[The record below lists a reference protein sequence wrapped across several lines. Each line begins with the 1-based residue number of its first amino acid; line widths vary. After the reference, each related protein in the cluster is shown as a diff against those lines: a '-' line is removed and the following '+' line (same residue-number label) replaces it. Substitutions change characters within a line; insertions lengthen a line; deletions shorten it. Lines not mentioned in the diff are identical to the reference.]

1 MILIIIILILVAYII
16 KMKIELRNISKH
28 IKDSQ
33 GQYINIRTKTIDKDI
48 EDLVV
53 KINFLYDEIQ
63 KIKAKNIRIE
73 EELKR
78 SIANMSHDLR
88 TPLTSIMGYMQ
99 LIKNEDSTES
109 EKKEYMEIVEK
120 RTKNLQMLISS
131 FYDLSRLNSSEYKFN
146 LKKVS
151 LDIILCDV
159 IAIYYNDF
167 INKNIEPEIN
177 INDNISW
184 IISDEGVVNRIFSNL
199 TYNMLKYGEGNIKIS
214 LTESED
220 YIISEFKNF
229 APNLDRDSV
238 DKLFDRFYTADK
250 SRTNQS
256 TGLGLAITKA
266 FVEKLGNEIKA
277 EMKKDNL
284 VIIIKWKKNVTYN

>member
-1 MILIIIILILVAYII
+1 MAFIVIILILVIYII
-16 KMKIELRNISKH
+16 KMKIEIRNISKN
-28 IKDSQ
+28 IKNSQ
-33 GQYINIRTKTIDKDI
+33 GQYINIMTKTIDKDI
-48 EDLVV
+48 EELVV

-63 KIKAKNIRIE
+63 KIRVKNIRIE

-99 LIKNEDSTES
+99 LIKDDNSTEA
-109 EKKEYMEIVEK
+109 EKKDYMEIVEK

-131 FYDLSRLNSSEYKFN
+131 FYDLSRLNSSEYKFD
-146 LKKVS
+146 LKKVN
-151 LDIILCDV
+151 LNIILCDV

-167 INKNIEPEIN
+167 INKNIEPEID

-199 TYNMLKYGEGNIKIS
+199 IGNMLKYGEGNIKIS
-214 LTESED
+214 LTENED

-266 FVEKLGNEIKA
+266 FVERLGNEINA
-277 EMKKDNL
+277 EMRKDNL